1 MGVRSSMLELA
12 ILGELEE
19 PLHGY
24 ELRKRLSRSLGPVR
38 RLSFGSL
45 YPALHRLDDSGLIAV
60 VDVVPPGTKTST
72 WLSGRSGRPELP
84 SSTKKQVVYQTTK
97 AGQEHLQSALA
108 KVELDDDS
116 IDLAMGLM
124 SHATPATRLT
134 LLMKRR
140 SQVLARHEASE
151 KAKLSSDYWI
161 RSKGELD
168 SQQTLSE
175 LSWID
180 RLIQDDPG
188 LQSASHNNN

>member
-1 MGVRSSMLELA
+1 MLELA

-45 YPALHRLDDSGLIAV
+45 YPALHRLADRGLIHV
-60 VDVVPPGTKTST
+60 VDIVPPKARKSKWTGRSTKTNS
-72 WLSGRSGRPELP
+72 P
-84 SSTKKQVVYQTTK
+84 SSTKKQVVYQTTD
-97 AGQEHLQSALA
+97 AGRDYLQTALA
-108 KVELDDDS
+108 TAEVDDDS
-116 IDLAMGLM
+116 LGLAMGLM
-124 SHATPATRLT
+124 SRTTPATRLT
-134 LLMKRR
+134 LLMQRR
-140 SQVLARHEASE
+140 ALVLARHEASE
-151 KAKLSSDYWI
+151 KAKKSSDFWI

-168 SQQTLSE
+168 SEQTLRE

-188 LQSASHNNN
+188 LQNPSNPIS